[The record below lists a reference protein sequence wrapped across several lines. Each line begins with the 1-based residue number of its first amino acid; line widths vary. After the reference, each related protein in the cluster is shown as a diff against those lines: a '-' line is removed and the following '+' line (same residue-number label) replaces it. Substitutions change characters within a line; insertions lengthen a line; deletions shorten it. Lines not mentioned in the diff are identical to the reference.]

1 MWKVNLPIQTDG
13 LGIDVLISIPKCPFY
28 PSNHPFPLPHLLF
41 GPNICSFFGILPPSA
56 TNQKSFLP
64 PIFMGRLSVWHTPNP
79 QKQELLLSGRANGQ
93 CKLLAK
99 GRWPLLKPRCCFG
112 PQKCRIG
119 WLCLPPRANRPNNN
133 ILPPIPFP
141 HNSIPTPERRV
152 SCNGIGPHPHL
163 FRWASDKGQ

>member
-56 TNQKSFLP
+56 TIQKSFLP

-79 QKQELLLSGRANGQ
+79 QNRNY
-93 CKLLAK
+93 
-99 GRWPLLKPRCCFG
+99 CCPG
-112 PQKCRIG
+112 EPMDSVNCWQKVDG
-119 WLCLPPRANRPNNN
+119 LCLSLVVVFAPKSAGFAGFAF
-133 ILPPIPFP
+133 LPGPTDRITTFCPQFHFLITPFP
-141 HNSIPTPERRV
+141 LPREE
-152 SCNGIGPHPHL
+152 
-163 FRWASDKGQ
+163 